1 MSSLF
6 SLFFHGACHLSR
18 KGNLDM
24 LTGVTT
30 TVKMIEIMQSMA
42 EGEQASETAR
52 TRVQVLS
59 ELLM

>member
-1 MSSLF
+1 MT
-6 SLFFHGACHLSR
+6 
-18 KGNLDM
+18 DM
-24 LTGVTT
+24 LTSVAT